1 MRTPQF
7 AVCQMVR
14 PALGPHGSPS
24 DAKHRPETAQERV
37 GLTDADFDRAQSAR
51 FGFRLFGSDPAGR
64 RPLRTG
70 YEMKPDLAAYYGE
83 ARLPRYTS
91 YPTAPHFSSAIGPAS

>member
-1 MRTPQF
+1 LTERKAPVSAF
-7 AVCQMVR
+7 GYSVAIR
-14 PALGPHGSPS
+14 PG
-24 DAKHRPETAQERV
+24 V
-37 GLTDADFDRAQSAR
+37 
-51 FGFRLFGSDPAGR
+51 
-64 RPLRTG
+64 LRTG